1 MIKSLRSQLGKF
13 YRTQRLQLTSC
24 TILNN
29 RQDACSTR
37 KFIFCGTG
45 ILPVHKRLIENGVR
59 SQLQPTIKLILGLIL
74 CLGIISIPAT
84 IANASDLSRQP
95 VTEITVSLGSE
106 AGELKF
112 FPNLLEFE
120 SGKRYKLVLKNPS
133 QQKHYFTAKN
143 FADASWTQK
152 VEAGKVEIK
161 GAIHELEL
169 KPGAMAE
176 WVFVPMKSGTYNL
189 RCTVAGHTEAG
200 MIGKIAIGS

>member
-1 MIKSLRSQLGKF
+1 MIDLLGWKLGKF
-13 YRTQRLQLTSC
+13 YRSQRLQKTF
-24 TILNN
+24 
-29 RQDACSTR
+29 
-37 KFIFCGTG
+37 K
-45 ILPVHKRLIENGVR
+45 V
-59 SQLQPTIKLILGLIL
+59 ILGLIL
-74 CLGIISIPAT
+74 CLST
-84 IANASDLSRQP
+84 ILMPVAIASAAGDLSRQP
-95 VTEITVSLGSE
+95 VTEITVNLGNE

-133 QQKHYFTAKN
+133 SQKHYFTAKN

-176 WVFVPMKSGTYNL
+176 WVFVPIKSGSYNL

-200 MIGKIAIGS
+200 MIGKITIAS